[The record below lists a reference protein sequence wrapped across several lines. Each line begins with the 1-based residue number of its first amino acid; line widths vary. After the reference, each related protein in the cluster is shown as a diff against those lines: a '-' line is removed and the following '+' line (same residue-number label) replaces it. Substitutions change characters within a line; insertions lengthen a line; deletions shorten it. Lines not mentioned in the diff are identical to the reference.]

1 MFRELV
7 IDQEELK
14 PCRKCLMLE
23 NVCWSKK
30 MQPRVSG
37 WRTPCVPK
45 IPGAGC
51 NLLVRGGGGGK

>member
-1 MFRELV
+1 MPHV
-7 IDQEELK
+7 G
-14 PCRKCLMLE
+14 KCLL
-23 NVCWSKK
+23 VKK
-30 MQPRVSG
+30 DAAKNVSG